1 MKTLARLLPLGLLF
15 LVSAGDA
22 PTLVPA
28 RDVTVTYRVVRA
40 ISPGG
45 PAKLVLRET
54 ASGAKIR
61 VDSYIF
67 LDARTPY
74 EGMIVDRQTSL
85 VSMLVFARRAVVES
99 QIKDFAIPGITLMPD
114 MRFQRRGDK
123 TVAGFNCTDWDVTPA
138 SGDPWAACVT
148 RDGVVLRATSAKWEV
163 EATSVKFEPLLAG
176 TFVPDKDLRRMVTEP
191 TKP

>member
-15 LVSAGDA
+15 LVAAGDA
-22 PTLVPA
+22 PTLAPA
-28 RDVTVTYRVVRA
+28 RDVTVTYRIVRA

-45 PAKLVLRET
+45 PAKLELRET
-54 ASGAKIR
+54 ATGAKLR

-74 EGMIVDRQTSL
+74 EGMILDRKTGS
-85 VSMLVFARRAVVES
+85 VSILVFARRAVVES
-99 QIKDFAIPGITLMPD
+99 HADDFVVPGITLTPD

-123 TVAGFNCTDWDVTPA
+123 TVAGFKCTDWDVTPA
-138 SGDPWAACVT
+138 SGDPWTACVT
-148 RDGVVLRATSAKWEV
+148 RDGVVLRATSAKREM
-163 EATSVKFEPLLAG
+163 EATSVKFEPLLAS
-176 TFVPDKDLRRMVTEP
+176 TFVPDKDLRRMVTAP